1 MGDKTTGLD
10 VGGIFS
16 ETADLYW
23 GNFGK
28 LFVLSLILV
37 IPAPL
42 LALIG
47 TSSPIGIAITVVS
60 FPLDLVMPVW
70 LAGTIVNLVLDARR
84 TEGEARSISEL
95 LKDTWPLFWKL
106 SVLAVVTLIPI
117 FLGFGFLIVP
127 GVILGLMWIV
137 VVPVMVIEGSG
148 AFQSMGRSSGLTRA
162 RWGQMVPIGAV
173 IFLGEL
179 LLLGLG
185 FMISNPWLATSV
197 IVVAEAVLYP
207 YMAIIITI
215 LYFHLTRSEV
225 PAQPLE
231 P

>member
-1 MGDKTTGLD
+1 MGEKTTGLD
-10 VGGIFS
+10 VGGVFS

-23 GNFGK
+23 GNIGK
-28 LFVLSLILV
+28 LFLLSLILV

-42 LALIG
+42 LALVG
-47 TSSPIGIAITVVS
+47 TGSPVAIAITVLS

-70 LAGTIVNLVLDARR
+70 LAGTIVNLVLDVRAG
-84 TEGEARSISEL
+84 EGEDRSIAEL

-137 VVPVMVIEGSG
+137 VVPAMVIEGSG
-148 AFQSMGRSSGLTRA
+148 AFASMGRSSGLTRY

-185 FMISNPWLATSV
+185 FLVSNPWLATAI

-207 YMAIIITI
+207 YMATIITV
-215 LYFHLTRSEV
+215 LYFHLTKSEV
-225 PAQPLE
+225 PAQPIE
-231 P
+231 Q